1 MFWSAE
7 VPPPVGGRVDPAD
20 FEQRDRRAEDPWSFA
35 TSPYE
40 LDKYADTVRAIG
52 AQRVPSALELG
63 CSIGVLTRL
72 LAARCDDVLAV
83 DGSRTAVAA
92 ATRRTA
98 DLPHVRVASA
108 LLPEE
113 LPTGRWELIVASEI
127 LYYFDPPLLDGL
139 LDGLEARLTGD
150 GVLLAVHYTGE
161 APDHRLTG
169 DEVHDRLLN
178 RPALAVTHDRH
189 CPGYRLTRLGRR

>member
-1 MFWSAE
+1 M
-7 VPPPVGGRVDPAD
+7 PPPAAGRVDPAD
-20 FEQRDRRAEDPWSFA
+20 FERKYRLADDPWSFA

-40 LDKYADTVRAIG
+40 LGKYADTVRAIG
-52 AQRVPSALELG
+52 TQPVRSALELG

-72 LAARCDDVLAV
+72 LGVRGDDVLAV
-83 DGSRTAVAA
+83 DASRTAVAA

-113 LPTGRWELIVASEI
+113 LPIGRWDLIVASEI

-139 LDGLEARLTGD
+139 LDGLEARLTDG
-150 GVLLAVHYTGE
+150 GVLLAVHYTGA

-169 DEVHDRLLN
+169 DEVHDRLLK
-178 RPALAVTHDRH
+178 RSALVVTDDRQS
-189 CPGYRLTRLGRR
+189 PDYRLTRLTRR